1 MKQAVRDTGIKAE
14 DILSSSRVREVV
26 RARAL
31 YCYLAKER
39 CGTSGT
45 QLMKQLR
52 LNFGAISHLVSQ
64 GREIH
69 KGQY

>member
-1 MKQAVRDTGIKAE
+1 MKQAVKDTGIEAE

-39 CGTSGT
+39 CETSGT
-45 QLMKQLR
+45 QLMKQLG
-52 LNFGAISHLVSQ
+52 LTSGAISHLVVQ
-64 GREIH
+64 GREIN
-69 KGQY
+69 KRKY